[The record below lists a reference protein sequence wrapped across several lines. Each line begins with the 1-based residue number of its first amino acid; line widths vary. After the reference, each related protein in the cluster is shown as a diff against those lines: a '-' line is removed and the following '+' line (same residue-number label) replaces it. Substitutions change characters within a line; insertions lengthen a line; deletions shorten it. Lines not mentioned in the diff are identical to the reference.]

1 MTDKNYDD
9 KLFIEV
15 DRWTRAGKRG
25 KELFCPKC
33 GSETRIY
40 HFDWSTVKCGNSK
53 KFEEKY
59 KWLIPTKIMKRKN
72 FPLKHTGGVDA

>member
-9 KLFIEV
+9 KLFTEV

-40 HFDWSTVKCGNSK
+40 HFAWSTV
-53 KFEEKY
+53 
-59 KWLIPTKIMKRKN
+59 
-72 FPLKHTGGVDA
+72 

>member
-9 KLFIEV
+9 KLFTEV

-40 HFDWSTVKCGNSK
+40 HFAWSTVKCGNCK
-53 KFEEKY
+53 KFVEKKPEKY
-59 KWLIPTKIMKRKN
+59 YGYKTKKAHIN
-72 FPLKHTGGVDA
+72 